1 MARNIGDAVKLSF
14 RGNGAGPN
22 RARWD
27 HEKMSD
33 YVRSLLAELSP
44 NVALLR
50 SRNSPSGTGR
60 TKMANEAGRLDAAR
74 DERIRR
80 RAHQIW
86 DESGRP
92 EGRDLE
98 HWRQAT
104 ADIDAEDAAAN
115 ESGDTPMP
123 AATWKPRVEEP
134 STGGMRDETFNPVGD
149 DSQNAPSAP
158 KTSGR
163 ARKGKEPLVN
173 PVADR
178 NVEGPRQAGMT
189 PRPTDKPIAE

>member
-1 MARNIGDAVKLSF
+1 VRQ
-14 RGNGAGPN
+14 
-22 RARWD
+22 D
-27 HEKMSD
+27 HEEMSD

-50 SRNSPSGTGR
+50 SRNSPSGAGR
-60 TKMANEAGRLDAAR
+60 TSMADEMGSDPDREA
-74 DERIRR
+74 RIRR

-92 EGRDLE
+92 EGRDLD
-98 HWRQAT
+98 HWQQAT
-104 ADIDAEDAAAN
+104 ADIDAEDATAN
-115 ESGDTPMP
+115 ETADAPMT
-123 AATWKPRVEEP
+123 AATWKPQVEEQP
-134 STGGMRDETFNPVGD
+134 TEGMRDETLDPVGG
-149 DSQNAPSAP
+149 DSQNAPRAP
-158 KTSGR
+158 KTGGG

-189 PRPTDKPIAE
+189 PRPTDKPIAGRRGT